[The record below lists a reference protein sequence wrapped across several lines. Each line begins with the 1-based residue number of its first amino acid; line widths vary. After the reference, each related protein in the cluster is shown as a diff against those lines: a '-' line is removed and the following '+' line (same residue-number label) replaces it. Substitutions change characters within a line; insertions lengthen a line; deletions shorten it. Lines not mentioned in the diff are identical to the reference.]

1 LPLGK
6 KRKEIFLQI
15 SAVGEMSKDDE
26 AMQAGRQAGRRLPK
40 VVPIKSRNINK
51 RALKLKHFP

>member
-26 AMQAGRQAGRRLPK
+26 AMQAGRQADDFQ
-40 VVPIKSRNINK
+40 
-51 RALKLKHFP
+51 KLFPSSQGT